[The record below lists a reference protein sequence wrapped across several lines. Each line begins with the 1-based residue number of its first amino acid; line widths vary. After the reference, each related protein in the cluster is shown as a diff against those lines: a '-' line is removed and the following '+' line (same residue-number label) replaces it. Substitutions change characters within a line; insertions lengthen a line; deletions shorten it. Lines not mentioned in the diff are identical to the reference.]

1 MGALHRGHQELI
13 RVARE
18 QARIGGEVA
27 VSIFVN
33 PLQFEPGSDFQKYP
47 RPEKED
53 EKVCREAGVD
63 LLFRPRAEEMYFR
76 DRSVYVEETSLSMG
90 LCGASRP
97 GHFRGVCTVV
107 SKLFNLLMPNVA
119 VFGEKDYQQLAI
131 IQRMVRD
138 LNFPVAIVA
147 VPTVRDADGLA
158 LSSRN
163 QYLSAEERAQAMVL
177 RQAALA
183 AERLAQGGETS
194 ASKLIDTAK
203 DVIASARNA
212 RVDYVCL
219 IDAETLEPLQTL
231 RPKAVLALAIF
242 IGGTRLIDNLRIA

>member
-131 IQRMVRD
+131 IRRMVRD
-138 LNFPVAIVA
+138 LNFPIAVVG

-163 QYLSAEERAQAMVL
+163 RYLSGDERAQSTVL
-177 RQAALA
+177 RRAALVA
-183 AERLAQGGETS
+183 QRLSRAGEIS
-194 ASKLIDTAK
+194 ASKIIEAAK
-203 DVIASARNA
+203 EVIASAGSA
-212 RVDYVCL
+212 RIDYVSL
-219 IDAETLEPLQTL
+219 IDAETLQPLQIV
-231 RPKAVLALAIF
+231 RPNSILALAVF
-242 IGGTRLIDNLRIA
+242 IGSTRLIDNLRIA